1 MLEMR
6 HVNAGS
12 LLTQIVEEGQSVN
25 RAPNR
30 IKLHLDCDIKKSILF
45 MKVLL
50 EYH

>member
-1 MLEMR
+1 LF
-6 HVNAGS
+6 A
-12 LLTQIVEEGQSVN
+12 QIFEEGRSVY
-25 RAPNR
+25 RPPNE